1 MNPLI
6 NRALPMIAY
15 QFAKAL
21 KNSVSRSSGLEPFGV
36 IKAKEAIRVPVVDQ
50 TLGYRLANPGAR
62 HIAAENRIDQG
73 GFPHSGL
80 AENCEVEGTQGRE
93 CLG

>member
-1 MNPLI
+1 M
-6 NRALPMIAY
+6 
-15 QFAKAL
+15 
-21 KNSVSRSSGLEPFGV
+21 
-36 IKAKEAIRVPVVDQ
+36 PVVDQ